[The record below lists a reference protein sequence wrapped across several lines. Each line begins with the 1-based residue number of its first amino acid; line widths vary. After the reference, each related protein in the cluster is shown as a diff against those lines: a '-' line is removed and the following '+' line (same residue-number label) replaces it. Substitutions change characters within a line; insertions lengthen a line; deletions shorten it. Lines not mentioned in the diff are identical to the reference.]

1 MAPVGF
7 SGSLVEENAVSSLA
21 GSVATG
27 DALLSSHC
35 ALLLSRPPRTLTEIW
50 QSIEGHHS
58 NSTNIPLC
66 NQCCLHI
73 FTLNCWPWRSPA
85 WGGGW

>member
-35 ALLLSRPPRTLTEIW
+35 ALLLSRPPRTLTEVW
-50 QSIEGHHS
+50 QSIEGHHPQLLALALPS
-58 NSTNIPLC
+58 L
-66 NQCCLHI
+66 
-73 FTLNCWPWRSPA
+73 
-85 WGGGW
+85 GGGGR